1 MERNDND
8 MKKFT
13 LYSFRTDNEGG
24 YGICKSEDFTSEL
37 DYEPQSGWRAE
48 KSSKVADF
56 DTIQELAMI
65 LQKEE
70 KESNDVYLEKKR
82 KNTDPHVVFGDV
94 IYHDFEYH
102 FSDAEIMME
111 DFLSMLDE
119 DEW

>member
-1 MERNDND
+1 

-24 YGICKSEDFTSEL
+24 YGICKSEDFTPEL

-82 KNTDPHVVFGDV
+82 KNTDPQVVFGDV